1 MLKEYIERKIDEVF
15 DYKGVKLQV
24 VEADDYYCNECYFN
38 LNYACCTKPKNV
50 DKCYNRSDGKKVIF
64 KEL

>member
-1 MLKEYIERKIDEVF
+1 MRKIGEIF
-15 DYKGVKLQV
+15 DYKGVKLKV
-24 VEADDYYCNECYFN
+24 VESDDYCSECYFN
-38 LNYACCTKPKNV
+38 LSYADCIKPKNV

>member
-1 MLKEYIERKIDEVF
+1 MERKIGEVF
-15 DYKGVKLQV
+15 DYKGVKLKV
-24 VEADDYYCNECYFN
+24 VESDDYCSECYFN
-38 LNYACCTKPKNV
+38 LSYAQCTKPKNV

>member
-1 MLKEYIERKIDEVF
+1 MERKIGEIIN
-15 DYKGVKLQV
+15 YKGIKLKI
-24 VEADDYYCNECYFN
+24 VEGDDYCNECYFN
-38 LNYACCTKPKNV
+38 LSYAHCTKPKNV